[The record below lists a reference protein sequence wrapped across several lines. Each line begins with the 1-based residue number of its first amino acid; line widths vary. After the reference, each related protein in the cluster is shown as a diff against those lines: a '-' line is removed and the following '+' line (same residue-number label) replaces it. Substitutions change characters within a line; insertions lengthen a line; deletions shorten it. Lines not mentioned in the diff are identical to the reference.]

1 MWNILDIMRDS
12 LYICTLFLRIL
23 AYIQQWQEIVRNPN
37 VSPWGWGRGG
47 PMFFGGRMCF
57 VFYLFVFVS
66 LCLLCFIFGTMFFVI
81 DFYSVLFR
89 KGKEGNDFH

>member
-1 MWNILDIMRDS
+1 M
-12 LYICTLFLRIL
+12 
-23 AYIQQWQEIVRNPN
+23 
-37 VSPWGWGRGG
+37 SPWGWGRGG

-57 VFYLFVFVS
+57 VFLSVWFCFTLFVVFFF
-66 LCLLCFIFGTMFFVI
+66 LGQCFFVI